1 MIFPTMMR
9 SAIAFLIFCFIAAS
23 APALAETP
31 AGGDWRVEF
40 VSPSRGDVD
49 VNMTLVQNGTK
60 LTGRVIDEY
69 GEYPIE
75 GRLVD
80 DQLTVVFSVPEN
92 GKMLEIT
99 LQGKLQGDTLT
110 GTAKLG
116 NVGEGP
122 MSARRT
128 SRD

>member
-1 MIFPTMMR
+1 MTR
-9 SAIAFLIFCFIAAS
+9 SAIAFLIFCLISAS

>member
-1 MIFPTMMR
+1 MIR
-9 SAIAFLIFCFIAAS
+9 NAVAAFFAACFTFAS
-23 APALAETP
+23 VPALAETP

-49 VNMTLVQNGTK
+49 VNMTLVQNGTR

-69 GEYPIE
+69 GEYPVE
-75 GRLVD
+75 GRLMD
-80 DQLTVVFSVPEN
+80 DQVTVVFSVPDD

-99 LQGKLQGDTLT
+99 LKGKLDGDTIT